1 MILDLQIEI
10 ECLFFIYSFL
20 NFIVMAKFNSYL
32 LGKVTKSVGNVTMC
46 YMNKQNIAR
55 AKIFSRKDN
64 PTPEVLTQ
72 RAKMKALI
80 ELSRWLLPVV
90 QKGFRGIGS
99 GTTSNAF
106 VSLNM
111 GCVSVD
117 EDYAVTVD
125 YARMLVAA
133 GIRNTP
139 KVSVTYDSDASKYAF
154 VQEAEEAEEGYAA
167 GDDLVYAVLYE
178 TEVQRARLVALRVRG
193 EGGSTSYAL
202 PENWSAENVKA
213 YCFAMKKGGKVCSNS
228 VSLTVG

>member
-1 MILDLQIEI
+1 
-10 ECLFFIYSFL
+10 
-20 NFIVMAKFNSYL
+20 MAKFNSYL

-72 RAKMKALI
+72 RAKMKVL
-80 ELSRWLLPVV
+80 
-90 QKGFRGIGS
+90 FRGIGS